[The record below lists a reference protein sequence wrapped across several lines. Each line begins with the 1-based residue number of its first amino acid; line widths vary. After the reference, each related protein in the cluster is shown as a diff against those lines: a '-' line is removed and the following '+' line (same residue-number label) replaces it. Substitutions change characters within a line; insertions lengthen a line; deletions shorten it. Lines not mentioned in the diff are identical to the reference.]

1 MDTGSTPVYSTLFCE
16 RERFMNHK
24 KYHTIIGMAIIT
36 LLLSVFVTADITY
49 ASVTESDNAESIGR
63 GEEYSAILYDNSN
76 GLPTSE
82 SNAIAQTGDGFI
94 WIGGYSGLIRYD
106 GNDFYR
112 YDASTG
118 ISSVV
123 SLYVDSKDRLW
134 VGTNDNG
141 IALYE
146 NGTFRFFNRDH
157 GLKSVSIRAIS
168 EDAEGNIIIATTEG
182 IAYIDAQ
189 NKLHMLDNEQIN
201 EDYICE
207 IEADKDGVIYGV
219 NLDGDFF
226 VIESLRVSAYYKGAD
241 FSFGVVTS
249 ISPNPVKK
257 GEVYLGTEES
267 KVICGDLVAGMND
280 YRIISVDPQATI
292 NSIYPTDGGIVWVC
306 ADNGIGYFD
315 VKGNYTELPNLPMN
329 NSVDDM
335 LVDYEGN
342 LWFSSSRQGV
352 MKMAK
357 SRFKDISKIAG
368 LDNAVVN
375 STCVYQDDLYIGTD
389 AGLYLLDSKYHLKEN
404 VMTDLLEGIRIRC
417 IKTDGIGNIWLCS
430 YGDNGLVCYHG
441 DGTYTIYNTEN
452 GLASNRVRAMTVL
465 SDGTIAVASSGG
477 INLIR
482 DEKVVATYKEEDG
495 ISNTE
500 ILTICEGDDG
510 SIYAGSDG
518 DGLYVVKGNDVKK
531 IGVDRG
537 LASEVVLRIKKDPIR
552 EVYWI
557 ITSNSISYMK
567 DEQVTTVT
575 NFPYSNNF
583 DLYFDASGAI
593 WILSS
598 NGVYVVNGDDM
609 LANESMEYTLYDST
623 CGLPCVATAN
633 SRSYLGENGDLYI
646 SGSSGVSLINMNDAG
661 SADNKVRL
669 AVPFIEADD
678 EIITLSGDTTVTIP
692 ADCKRLTIYGYALT
706 YALHNPR
713 MSYYL
718 EGFDDGA
725 VSVSKQD
732 MQPVSY
738 TNLDGGKYTFRLSVI
753 NTMTGEEESTI
764 AVTIIKEK
772 AFYEYAAFWF
782 AILFVMVLAVVFA
795 VRIYTKH
802 KTDELLEKQE
812 ENRTFINQII
822 HAFAKCIDLKDK
834 YTNGHSFRVAKY
846 AGMIAGKMGYD
857 ENATDNVY
865 NIGLLHDIGKITI
878 PGNILNK
885 PGKLTAE
892 EYDIIKKHASNGY
905 DILKEIEISPDLALG
920 AAYHHERIDGTG
932 YPLGKA
938 GDEIPTVAQI
948 IAVADTFDAMNST
961 RPYRKQMPM
970 EEIVEELKRV
980 AGTQLNAEIVE
991 VLLQLIE
998 EGAIDQNNGVS

>member
-1 MDTGSTPVYSTLFCE
+1 
-16 RERFMNHK
+16 MNHK
-24 KYHTIIGMAIIT
+24 KYRTIIGMAIIT
-36 LLLSVFVTADITY
+36 LLLSIFVRADITY

-146 NGTFRFFNRDH
+146 HGVFRFYNREN
-157 GLKSVSIRAIS
+157 GLKSVSIRAIA
-168 EDAEGNIIIATTEG
+168 EDAVGNIIIATTEG
-182 IAYIDAQ
+182 IAYIDLQ
-189 NKLHMLDNEQIN
+189 NELHMLDDEKIN

-207 IEADKDGVIYGV
+207 IRADRDGVIYGV

-226 VIESLRVSAYYKGAD
+226 AIQGLKVRDYYKGTD
-241 FSFGVVTS
+241 FPFGVVSS
-249 ISPNPVKK
+249 ISPDPHEK
-257 GEVYLGTEES
+257 GKVYLGTEES
-267 KVICGDLVAGMND
+267 NVICGNMFAGMD
-280 YRIISVDPQATI
+280 EYQIIRVNPQITI
-292 NSIYPTDGGIVWVC
+292 NAINPTDGGIVWIC

-315 VKGNYTELPNLPMN
+315 ENRKYTELPNLPMN

-357 SRFKDISKIAG
+357 SRFKDVSKIAG
-368 LDNAVVN
+368 LDNMVVN
-375 STCVYQDDLYIGTD
+375 STCLYQNELYIGTD
-389 AGLYLLDSKYHLKEN
+389 AGLYILDSDYQTKEN
-404 VMTDLLEGIRIRC
+404 VMTDLLKGVRIRC
-417 IKTDGIGNIWLCS
+417 IKNDGVGNIWLCS
-430 YGDNGLVCYHG
+430 YGDTGLVCYHG

-465 SDGTIAVASSGG
+465 SDGTVAVASSGG
-477 INLIR
+477 INLIQNK
-482 DEKVVATYKEEDG
+482 KVVATYKEEQG

-531 IGVDRG
+531 IGVEQG
-537 LASEVVLRIKKDPIR
+537 LASEVVLRIKEDPIR
-552 EVYWI
+552 NVYWI

-567 DEQVTTVT
+567 EEQITTVT

-583 DLYFDASGAI
+583 DLYFDVSGAI

-598 NGVYVVNGDDM
+598 NGVFVVNGDDM
-609 LANESMEYTLYDST
+609 IANKPMEYTLYDST

-633 SRSYLGENGDLYI
+633 SRSYLSENGDLYI
-646 SGSSGVSLINMNDAG
+646 SGSSGVSHININETGRAN
-661 SADNKVRL
+661 SQVRL
-669 AVPFIEADD
+669 AVPFVEADD
-678 EIITLSGDTTVTIP
+678 EMIALSGDTVVTIP
-692 ADCKRLTIYGYALT
+692 ADCKRLTIHGYALT
-706 YALHNPR
+706 YALNNPR

-718 EGFDDGA
+718 EGFDDEA
-725 VSVSKQD
+725 VSVSKQEI
-732 MQPVSY
+732 QPVSY
-738 TNLDGGKYTFRLSVI
+738 TNLDGGKYTFHLSII
-753 NTMTGEEESTI
+753 NTMTGEEENTI
-764 AVTIIKEK
+764 EVTIIKEK
-772 AFYEYAAFWF
+772 ALYEYGAFW
-782 AILFVMVLAVVFA
+782 AVIVLVLLALTIGCVL
-795 VRIYTKH
+795 IYTKH

-812 ENRTFINQII
+812 ENKTFINQII

-846 AGMIAGKMGYD
+846 AGMIARKMGYD
-857 ENATDNVY
+857 ENAVDNVY

-878 PGNILNK
+878 PGEILNK

-905 DILKEIEISPDLALG
+905 DILKEIEISPELALG
-920 AAYHHERIDGTG
+920 AGYHHERVDGTG

-970 EEIVEELKRV
+970 EEIVAELKRV
-980 AGTQLNAEIVE
+980 AGTQLNESIVE

-998 EGAIDQNNGVS
+998 EGAIDRSE